1 MAFLGRKCQCLIPAI
16 LLRASVNKVESH
28 LSTDLIG
35 VWHVR
40 ISFLEADYPQ
50 GTKKLVSW
58 ADKSEDRL
66 RVQRRDWSLPEQML
80 GQQQSPDGRY

>member
-1 MAFLGRKCQCLIPAI
+1 M
-16 LLRASVNKVESH
+16 
-28 LSTDLIG
+28 
-35 VWHVR
+35 R